1 MLIEKIPIVPEIMR
15 IDTRTQAIDMQ
26 QIGNRRFLFNPKTGV
41 LVLGRQY
48 QETSLVNASHAVELA
63 DAGITKDF
71 DDFVRGWIGTGRNYP
86 KGVIHFAPCVDSGN
100 ISLFDRAF
108 DTLEMFREN
117 GGTGLREPVG
127 TALICD
133 PYGFTERGTKALPPA
148 AAKENAGGQ
157 SCPAQ
162 ERKPTTTIGGDF
174 LSINHIETEDLRRME
189 GKGGLILQGCGGELQ
204 EWLDGINEMFTEAGI
219 LKNGAKFQDIFAFE
233 YNDSPCLLY
242 PFEGVDLEIGKL
254 AMWRLQTHE
263 TFGGTWLSDFV
274 PQPSGRVYRG
284 TGAGAGKAGLRADRA
299 GRQYF

>member
-117 GGTGLREPVG
+117 GALAGTVVRGFGSRWEQPLSAILTDLQKEEQKPSLRQQ
-127 TALICD
+127 L
-133 PYGFTERGTKALPPA
+133 
-148 AAKENAGGQ
+148 
-157 SCPAQ
+157 
-162 ERKPTTTIGGDF
+162 RKTP
-174 LSINHIETEDLRRME
+174 E
-189 GKGGLILQGCGGELQ
+189 GKAVRHRK
-204 EWLDGINEMFTEAGI
+204 D
-219 LKNGAKFQDIFAFE
+219 
-233 YNDSPCLLY
+233 CLLY
-242 PFEGVDLEIGKL
+242 
-254 AMWRLQTHE
+254 T
-263 TFGGTWLSDFV
+263 SDAAD
-274 PQPSGRVYRG
+274 GRVYRG

>member
-1 MLIEKIPIVPEIMR
+1 MPWSW
-15 IDTRTQAIDMQ
+15 QMQ
-26 QIGNRRFLFNPKTGV
+26 
-41 LVLGRQY
+41 
-48 QETSLVNASHAVELA
+48 
-63 DAGITKDF
+63 GITKDF

-100 ISLFDRAF
+100 ISLLTGLLTRWKCSGK
-108 DTLEMFREN
+108 RCSGRN

-189 GKGGLILQGCGGELQ
+189 GKGGLILQGCGSELQ
-204 EWLDGINEMFTEAGI
+204 EWLDGIKMTC
-219 LKNGAKFQDIFAFE
+219 
-233 YNDSPCLLY
+233 SPR
-242 PFEGVDLEIGKL
+242 PVF
-254 AMWRLQTHE
+254 
-263 TFGGTWLSDFV
+263 
-274 PQPSGRVYRG
+274 
-284 TGAGAGKAGLRADRA
+284 
-299 GRQYF
+299 